1 MRRFDRDRMFATPD
15 GHFHLH
21 DGSLSPKSV
30 TFWAGVRNRASEIYG
45 RPATPVDDYVMTEVV
60 HCKSKG
66 DRGVKAAA
74 GNCADRHLDHI
85 LALSPAPLLVILGKR
100 ARELLVPRWDLGPE
114 FGTAATA
121 GKDEWANLQVRNV
134 GGRDRLIPFLCH
146 PYGITAPKT
155 FETAYPT
162 QLSRLQEL
170 VAGRIAPKAFKRD
183 GTEDTAYFND
193 ASMARVSEAPRES
206 TS

>member
-1 MRRFDRDRMFATPD
+1 MAEEYPRGDWADDDIADFVMHRFDPDRMFATPD

-30 TFWAGVRNRASEIYG
+30 TFWAGVRNRAGEIYG

-66 DRGVKAAA
+66 DVGVKAAA

-100 ARELLVPRWDLGPE
+100 AGELLVCLGGIWDQSSAQQRPRAKTNGPISRS
-114 FGTAATA
+114 GTWVAATA
-121 GKDEWANLQVRNV
+121 SLPSFG
-134 GGRDRLIPFLCH
+134 IPL
-146 PYGITAPKT
+146 G
-155 FETAYPT
+155 
-162 QLSRLQEL
+162 
-170 VAGRIAPKAFKRD
+170 
-183 GTEDTAYFND
+183 
-193 ASMARVSEAPRES
+193 
-206 TS
+206 